1 MAFAAV
7 LIVLHQHTSIRFGC
21 WLESNPL
28 LRYQVEHQ
36 CHYAG
41 GMAKT
46 LDAFQISIV
55 VIIMQIYMLYL
66 IDANID
72 NMLADPDIFADFTN
86 LGSWY

>member
-1 MAFAAV
+1 
-7 LIVLHQHTSIRFGC
+7 
-21 WLESNPL
+21 
-28 LRYQVEHQ
+28 
-36 CHYAG
+36 
-41 GMAKT
+41 MAKT

-86 LGSWY
+86 LGSWYQRD